1 MLRGLQGCI
10 KAESKLPSNQS
21 PSVPAEDLHAME
33 GATGGGG
40 TATAECR
47 IAAQDKRQSHTEEM
61 EDRQAFLV
69 RP

>member
-1 MLRGLQGCI
+1 
-10 KAESKLPSNQS
+10 
-21 PSVPAEDLHAME
+21 ME

-40 TATAECR
+40 TATAECC

>member
-1 MLRGLQGCI
+1 
-10 KAESKLPSNQS
+10 
-21 PSVPAEDLHAME
+21 ME

-40 TATAECR
+40 TTITECR
-47 IAAQDKRQSHTEEM
+47 IAAQDERHSHTEEM